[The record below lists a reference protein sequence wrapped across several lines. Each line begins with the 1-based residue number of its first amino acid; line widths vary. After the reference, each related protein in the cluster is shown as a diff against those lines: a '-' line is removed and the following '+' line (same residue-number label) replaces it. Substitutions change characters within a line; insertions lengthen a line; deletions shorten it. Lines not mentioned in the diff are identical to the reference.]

1 MIGHLRGKILD
12 LNDNKLIV
20 DVNGVGYEVLISNY
34 LSSKVQLKDNICLH
48 IYTDV
53 KENDISLYGFSD
65 LLEKQVFLMLRTVKG
80 IGSKLALSI
89 VSLVGAAEILS
100 IVGREDLIALQ
111 KVPGI
116 GKKSAERLIVEL
128 REKVSSFL
136 DSSSKTSQGLNS
148 KIEVTGGSSFSLAQL
163 DAAAALEKLGF
174 SKEQAS
180 AALEKASQELKN
192 SASGSNAQEDSS
204 KLLRISLAKLS

>member
-1 MIGHLRGKILD
+1 MIGHLKGEILE
-12 LNDNKLIV
+12 LNDNRLIL
-20 DVNGVGYEVLISNY
+20 DVNGVGYEVLISNF
-34 LSSKVQLKDNICLH
+34 LSSHISLKDSIQLH

-53 KENDISLYGFSD
+53 KETDISLYGFSE

-136 DSSSKTSQGLNS
+136 DSSSGTSQGLSS
-148 KIEVTGGSSFSLAQL
+148 KIEVTSGSNFSLAQL

-174 SKEQAS
+174 SKDQAS
-180 AALEKASQELKN
+180 AALEKASQELKESN
-192 SASGSNAQEDSS
+192 SKGDSS
-204 KLLRISLAKLS
+204 ELLRISLAKLS